1 MKGSGVLGAFLQQ
14 EEATKIL
21 ACQIPVSFLSWV
33 ENLSTLLMLFDRYKK
48 LQALLVPLRKQSRI
62 LLNDLWLIQ

>member
-21 ACQIPVSFLSWV
+21 ACQIPVSFLSC
-33 ENLSTLLMLFDRYKK
+33 SMGGKSQHPSD
-48 LQALLVPLRKQSRI
+48 AL
-62 LLNDLWLIQ
+62 